1 MRLPLKRIYLDN
13 NATTPLDPRVKAA
26 MLRDLT
32 DLPQNPSSVHW
43 FGRQAKALLVEAR
56 TTVANFFNASL
67 EEIVFT
73 SGATE
78 SLNFLL
84 RGMGSSGHI
93 LSTSIEHAAVL
104 NTLESLEKS
113 GQKITYLPVD
123 AWGAPRPEAILHE
136 IRPDTKAIVLSL
148 ANAETG
154 VKIDLKAI
162 HQIAYERRIP
172 LLIDAVALIGKEP
185 FQLLP
190 AIQAVAISAHKF
202 HGPKGVGALYVRKGL
217 KLSPLHT
224 GGPQERML
232 RAGTE
237 NLAGILGLSEALNI
251 LQTSQENITDKL
263 QKLQERLETG
273 LLALPNSVINGDGP
287 RVPNTSNIAFLGVD
301 GETLLMYADLAGI
314 AISHG
319 SACNSGALEPSR
331 VLKNMGL
338 DPQRARSSVRFSLS
352 RMNTF
357 EEIDV
362 AVATLSAIVRKL
374 CKMSNRHLA

>member
-1 MRLPLKRIYLDN
+1 
-13 NATTPLDPRVKAA
+13 
-26 MLRDLT
+26 
-32 DLPQNPSSVHW
+32 
-43 FGRQAKALLVEAR
+43 
-56 TTVANFFNASL
+56 
-67 EEIVFT
+67 

-202 HGPKGVGALYVRKGL
+202 HGPKGIGGLYVKKGSEL
-217 KLSPLHT
+217 PNLLH
-224 GGPQERML
+224 GGEQMGGK
-232 RAGTE
+232 RAGTL
-237 NLAGILGLSEALNI
+237 NVAYIIGMGLAMKQSVGHLDKMNSDVRALR
-251 LQTSQENITDKL
+251 D
-263 QKLQERLETG
+263 RLED
-273 LLALPNSVINGDGP
+273 AISQLPDTIVVGD
-287 RVPNTSNIAFLGVD
+287 RARRTPNTILISLRGIE
-301 GETLLMYADLAGI
+301 GESMLWDLNRAGI
-314 AISHG
+314 AASTG
-319 SACNSGALEPSR
+319 SACASESLEANPVMSAI
-331 VLKNMGL
+331 GE
-338 DPQRARSSVRFSLS
+338 DPELAHTAIRLSLS
-352 RMNTF
+352 RFTTAD
-357 EEIDV
+357 EIDYTIDV
-362 AVATLSAIVRKL
+362 FVKAAERLRSISSTYAYTNE
-374 CKMSNRHLA
+374 KMAG